1 MAVGR
6 PALSLVLLF
15 VTLGAHCGFAEWT
28 EEQCTAGIGNIATE
42 ARACQEQAAGAGREI
57 SGELVR
63 GEPVCSQVSFTAEM
77 TAGYAGRT
85 ASEAS
90 RACRKCKPRWTL
102 YLTSVMVRGTGR
114 IIRAR

>member
-15 VTLGAHCGFAEWT
+15 VALGDHCGFAEWT
-28 EEQCTAGIGNIATE
+28 EDQCTAGIANIATE

-63 GEPVCSQVSFTAEM
+63 GEPVCSRCGS
-77 TAGYAGRT
+77 GLCGRVADLCT
-85 ASEAS
+85 PGAQ
-90 RACRKCKPRWTL
+90 
-102 YLTSVMVRGTGR
+102 
-114 IIRAR
+114 